1 MLSTSFYFF
10 FTVFFKLLLLLLGF
24 FRLPLIRIL
33 LLQLLL
39 MILVLFILLVLLWSC
54 VSCKGKLSCFH
65 RRYVFIRCVFWKYF
79 LMILVTQLKFLHIL
93 GWKVLRELR
102 RWLLLLLLLKML
114 LNWMQNL
121 LISLALHHWIHLH
134 RKKRLIS
141 SNSLSLS
148 TYFNLLSLSS
158 YLSNFPVYKQSQE
171 RDNIFLLKESVLVCV
186 FAFALLVCKT
196 NPKLVC
202 LKLWFYE
209 LSPSPTISQLNSIW
223 FADSEPKWI
232 YSFFPPFR
240 SESNATN
247 LFSMFISLS

>member
-102 RWLLLLLLLKML
+102 RWLMLLLLLKML

-121 LISLALHHWIHLH
+121 LISLILHDWIHLH
-134 RKKRLIS
+134 LQKKRLIS
-141 SNSLSLS
+141 SLYLLISIYSLSF
-148 TYFNLLSLSS
+148 TANI
-158 YLSNFPVYKQSQE
+158 SNFPVYK
-171 RDNIFLLKESVLVCV
+171 V
-186 FAFALLVCKT
+186 
-196 NPKLVC
+196 
-202 LKLWFYE
+202 
-209 LSPSPTISQLNSIW
+209 ISRVAMI
-223 FADSEPKWI
+223 
-232 YSFFPPFR
+232 SFF
-240 SESNATN
+240 
-247 LFSMFISLS
+247 